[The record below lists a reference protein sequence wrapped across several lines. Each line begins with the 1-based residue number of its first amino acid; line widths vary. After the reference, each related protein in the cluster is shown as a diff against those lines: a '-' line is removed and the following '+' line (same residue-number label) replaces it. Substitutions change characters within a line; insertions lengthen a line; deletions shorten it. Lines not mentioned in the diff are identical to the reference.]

1 MNLKNILR
9 FVFSRKMLVVIIL
22 LLQLVAVAMSI
33 IGLSRNYAGIYI
45 CFVLLSTIVVVYILN
60 KNTNPAYQIAW
71 IIPTLLMPIFGGI
84 VYLIYSTQTSA
95 RLFKKITEKRIK
107 DTQKYLIQQ
116 KEPMDQA
123 KDESAHLYNL
133 GVYMN
138 NKAGF
143 LMYRNTEVTY
153 FKVGEEVFDRLIK
166 ELRNARHFIFLEFFI
181 INQGKIWNE
190 ILEILKEKARNGV
203 DVRVLYDGMGS
214 QFVLPENYDK
224 MLESFNIKCRIFNPF
239 RPFLSSVQNNRDH
252 RKIVVIDGHTAFN
265 GGINLSDEY
274 ANIIERFG
282 HWKDTAIMLYGEAA
296 WSFTIMF
303 LQMWDMKIYAV
314 EENYNVF
321 NPHQYHSDQFK
332 TDGYVMPYGD
342 VPTDGENVGE
352 LVYLDIINKAE
363 KYVYITTPY
372 LILDHEM
379 ITAMGFAAKSGVD
392 IRIIVPGVPDKWYIH
407 CLAQSYY
414 KELIDIG
421 VKLYEYTPG
430 FIHAKSFVS
439 DDTKAV
445 VGTINLDYRSL
456 YLHFEC
462 ATFMYKTKCV
472 DDVKR
477 DFLDTLRKSSE
488 ITDEYMKKLSP
499 VKKAFNGCLRIFG
512 PLL

>member
-1 MNLKNILR
+1 
-9 FVFSRKMLVVIIL
+9 MLIVIVL
-22 LLQLVAVAMSI
+22 LLQIVAVVLSI
-33 IGLSRNYAGIYI
+33 FGLSKNYAGVYM
-45 CFVLLSTIVVVYILN
+45 FFTFLSTIVVFYILN
-60 KNTNPAYQIAW
+60 KDTNPAYQIAW
-71 IIPTLLMPIFGGI
+71 IVPTLLMPIFGGI

-95 RLFKKITEKRIK
+95 RLFRKITEKRIR
-107 DTQKYLIQQ
+107 DTQKYLIQN
-116 KEPMDQA
+116 KNVMDQA
-123 KDESAHLYNL
+123 KKESPYLSSL

-138 NKAGF
+138 NKGGY

-153 FKVGEEVFDRLIK
+153 FKVGEDVFDRLIK
-166 ELRNARHFIFLEFFI
+166 ELRNAKHFIFLEFFI
-181 INQGKIWNE
+181 INKGKIWDE
-190 ILEILKEKARNGV
+190 ILEILKEKASNGV
-203 DVRVLYDGMGS
+203 DVRVLYDGMGT
-214 QFVLPENYDK
+214 QLVLPEKYDK
-224 MLESFNIKCRIFNPF
+224 MLESYNIKCRIFNPF

-252 RKIVVIDGHTAFN
+252 RKIAVIDGHTAFN

-282 HWKDTAIMLYGEAA
+282 HWKDTAIMLHGEAV

-303 LQMWDMKIYAV
+303 LQMWDMRIYTV
-314 EENYNVF
+314 NENYNVF

-332 TDGYVMPYGD
+332 NDGFVMPYGD

-372 LILDHEM
+372 LIIDHEM
-379 ITAMGFAAKSGVD
+379 ITALGFAAKSGVD
-392 IRIIVPGVPDKWYIH
+392 IRIIVPGIPDKWYVH

-421 VKLYEYTPG
+421 VKLYEYAPG
-430 FIHAKSFVS
+430 FIHSKSFVS

-456 YLHFEC
+456 FLHFEC

-472 DDVKR
+472 HDIKR
-477 DFLDTLRKSSE
+477 DFLDTLNQSNQ
-488 ITDEYMKKLSP
+488 ITEEYIKKLSP
-499 VKKAFNGCLRIFG
+499 IKKVFNGFLRIFG